1 MAIINETLHLT
12 DRFSAAFRSFLSLGN
27 SSASAAKA
35 AGTATD
41 DFAGSAAI
49 AAQQINSM
57 KQALLAQQ
65 SLYSIQNQQL
75 QAQRQKVTDL
85 TAAYKKL
92 VEAKGEDNA
101 QAMRK
106 AASLARAQAAE
117 ERMNQAALRTA
128 QQIQKQND
136 NIAKFADKMQEASR
150 LTEQAASA
158 SQKHERAV
166 SRTNQA
172 GTSLLST
179 LRNVAA
185 VLGGTQLVRMAIQ
198 FSDAM
203 TSTTARIGM
212 MNDGLQTTEQLQQM
226 IFQSAQRSRASF
238 LDTAT
243 IVSRLGQNAREAFS
257 SNAETVRFAETLNKM
272 FKLSGASQE
281 EMSSA
286 SLQLTQALS
295 SGVLRGEE
303 LNSVFEAA
311 PNVIREIADYMG
323 VPIGQIRE
331 MASEG
336 QITAD
341 IVKNALIGA
350 SEDIDKEFENLP
362 RTFSD
367 IWTEI
372 QNDALQAF
380 QPLFDKLSDI
390 ANSEDMDDFLNGIE
404 GAMNAAADAA
414 NWLIDSLLWI
424 KETTEPF
431 ADQIGTIVGALVAFK
446 VATTLATIATNA
458 FSAALW
464 TTPITWIILLIVA
477 LIATI
482 ILLWDNCKWFRDMW
496 IGAVEDVSGG
506 MVWLYNNAI
515 VPLYNGWLNA
525 QKQMVPGIIDF
536 AKSVTNIYYDM
547 STGITK
553 SVSNALKGLSGLAN
567 AYNSFAGNLGLPK
580 IDISGAISAVDT
592 ATSFAESQRSI
603 ILAGLDAH
611 QKIIENA
618 KELELIDQKKYQDAL
633 NEFKENAEQFRFS
646 DTFKSIFSDVESA
659 IKEGIDIG
667 AANAL
672 GDGTG
677 QYSPTYTDPEANAL
691 LGDIAR
697 NTSAIKNDVSL
708 SEESLEIYRDLA
720 QRRYMAQ
727 VELQTLAPNITVN
740 VPEGAGKN
748 LSAQDIADKLK
759 TMLIQQMSSHT
770 ATAH

>member
-1 MAIINETLHLT
+1 MAIINETLRIV
-12 DRFSAAFRSFLSLGN
+12 DQFSAAFRSFLNMGN
-27 SSASAAKA
+27 SSANTAKA
-35 AGTATD
+35 VGIATD
-41 DFAGSAAI
+41 EFAGKTAI

-57 KQALLAQQ
+57 KQALAARQ
-65 SLYSIQNQQL
+65 SLYAVQIQQL
-75 QAQRQKVTDL
+75 QSQKQKVLELET
-85 TAAYKKL
+85 AYKKL
-92 VEAKGEDNA
+92 VQMKGEDNA
-101 QAMRK
+101 QALRK
-106 AASLARAQAAE
+106 AASLANAQVKE
-117 ERMNQAALRTA
+117 ERLNQAALRTA
-128 QQIQKQND
+128 ETIRRQND
-136 NIAKFADKMQEASR
+136 SIAEFANKMQEASR
-150 LTEQAASA
+150 ATEQAANA
-158 SQKHERAV
+158 SQKHEKAV
-166 SRTNQA
+166 SQTNRA

-185 VLGGTQLVRMAIQ
+185 VLGGTQLVGMAVQ

-212 MNDGLQTTEQLQQM
+212 INDGLQTTEQLQQM
-226 IFQSAQRSRASF
+226 IFQSAERSRSSF

-295 SGVLRGEE
+295 AGVLRGEE

-341 IVKNALIGA
+341 IVKNALISA

-404 GAMNAAADAA
+404 NAMNAAADAA
-414 NWLIDSLLWI
+414 SWLIDSLIWVKNAL
-424 KETTEPF
+424 EPYS
-431 ADQIGTIVGALVAFK
+431 DQIGTIVIALAAFK
-446 VATTLATIATNA
+446 VATGLAAVAQGLLNA
-458 FSAALW
+458 AMRAS
-464 TTPITWIILLIVA
+464 PITWVILLIVA

-482 ILLWDNCKWFRDMW
+482 VLLWDNCKWFRDMW
-496 IGAVEDVSGG
+496 IGAVEDMSGV
-506 MVWLYNNAI
+506 MVWFYNNVI
-515 VPLYNGWLNA
+515 VPVFNGWLNA
-525 QKQMVPGIIDF
+525 QKNLMPTVMSF
-536 AKSVTNIYYDM
+536 AKGTVNAFYDM
-547 STGITK
+547 TTSIVENIRTIIEHLGF
-553 SVSNALKGLSGLAN
+553 LAN
-567 AYNSFAGNLGLPK
+567 AYNAIASVTGAPTLDVNNVLAGLDN
-580 IDISGAISAVDT
+580 INSAL
-592 ATSFAESQRSI
+592 ESQRSTA
-603 ILAGLDAH
+603 LSNLDAYQNMFDQA
-611 QKIIENA
+611 QKL
-618 KELELIDQKKYQDAL
+618 KPIDQDKYQDAL
-633 NEFKENAEQFRFS
+633 NSFKETAEQFRFS
-646 DTFKSIFSDVESA
+646 DAFKSIFSDVESA
-659 IKEGIDIG
+659 IKEGLDLG
-667 AANAL
+667 VDLAL
-672 GDGTG
+672 GNGSGT
-677 QYSPTYTDPEANAL
+677 SSSTYTDPEANAL

-708 SEESLEIYRDLA
+708 SEESLEVYRDLA

>member
-1 MAIINETLHLT
+1 MAIINETLRIV
-12 DRFSAAFRSFLSLGN
+12 DQFSAAFRSFLNMGN
-27 SSASAAKA
+27 SSANTAKA
-35 AGTATD
+35 VGIATD
-41 DFAGSAAI
+41 EFAGKTAI

-57 KQALLAQQ
+57 KQALAAQQ
-65 SLYSIQNQQL
+65 SLYAVQIQQL
-75 QAQRQKVTDL
+75 QSQKQKVLELET
-85 TAAYKKL
+85 AYKKL
-92 VEAKGEDNA
+92 VQMKGEDNA
-101 QAMRK
+101 QALRK
-106 AASLARAQAAE
+106 AASLANAQVKE
-117 ERMNQAALRTA
+117 ERLNQAALRTA
-128 QQIQKQND
+128 ETIRRQND
-136 NIAKFADKMQEASR
+136 SIAEFANKMQEASR
-150 LTEQAASA
+150 ATEQAANA
-158 SQKHERAV
+158 SQKHEKAV
-166 SRTNQA
+166 SQTNRA

-185 VLGGTQLVRMAIQ
+185 VLGGTQLVGMAVQ

-341 IVKNALIGA
+341 IVKNALISA

-380 QPLFDKLSDI
+380 QPLFNRLSELANSNEMEDFLDTLEVAMEGVADAGVWLIDTLESGIDVAKDFAPQIALVVGALAAYKAATRAAAAATAIFNLIASLNPIQIVIILVVALTAAIITLWDNCEGFRDFFVESIKTLFKLARDSYNFTVDIFNSVYDGTKNFVKGVVGAFYDLGDGVLQGISKAVGALQGLADAYNQFASVIGTPEIDLSKINYGISRAANRLRTEKNVNLAKIEAGFENGVLGFKKLEKSDFTDEEMDKFLNPFKEFTFSGTLSSAFDSLFSDVESSIQEGADTLASILSDLLPEDSGSGYNLEANSLLSDI
-390 ANSEDMDDFLNGIE
+390 AN
-404 GAMNAAADAA
+404 
-414 NWLIDSLLWI
+414 
-424 KETTEPF
+424 
-431 ADQIGTIVGALVAFK
+431 
-446 VATTLATIATNA
+446 
-458 FSAALW
+458 
-464 TTPITWIILLIVA
+464 
-477 LIATI
+477 
-482 ILLWDNCKWFRDMW
+482 
-496 IGAVEDVSGG
+496 
-506 MVWLYNNAI
+506 
-515 VPLYNGWLNA
+515 
-525 QKQMVPGIIDF
+525 
-536 AKSVTNIYYDM
+536 
-547 STGITK
+547 
-553 SVSNALKGLSGLAN
+553 
-567 AYNSFAGNLGLPK
+567 
-580 IDISGAISAVDT
+580 
-592 ATSFAESQRSI
+592 
-603 ILAGLDAH
+603 
-611 QKIIENA
+611 
-618 KELELIDQKKYQDAL
+618 
-633 NEFKENAEQFRFS
+633 
-646 DTFKSIFSDVESA
+646 
-659 IKEGIDIG
+659 
-667 AANAL
+667 
-672 GDGTG
+672 
-677 QYSPTYTDPEANAL
+677 
-691 LGDIAR
+691 
-697 NTSAIKNDVSL
+697 NTSAIKKDVSL
-708 SEESLEIYRDLA
+708 SDESLEIYRDLA

-759 TMLIQQMSSHT
+759 TILIQQMSSHT

>member
-1 MAIINETLHLT
+1 MAIINETLQLT

-57 KQALLAQQ
+57 KQALSAQQ

-75 QAQRQKVTDL
+75 QAQRQKVADL

-185 VLGGTQLVRMAIQ
+185 VLGGTQLVGMAVQ

-341 IVKNALIGA
+341 IVKNALISA

-380 QPLFDKLSDI
+380 QPLFNRLSELANSNEMEDFLDTLEVAMEGVADAGVWLIDTLESGIDVAKDFAPQIALVVGALAAYKAATLAAAAATAIFNLIASLNPIQIVIILVVALTAAIITLWDNCEGFRDFFVESIKTLFKLARDSYNFTVDIFNSVYDGTKNFVKGVVGAFYDLGDGVLQGISKAVGALQGLADAYNQFASVIGTPEIDLSKINYGISRAANRLRTEKNVNLAKIEAGFENGVLGFKKLEKSDFTDEEMDKFLNPFKEFTFSGTLSSAFDSLFSDVESSIQEGADTLASILSDLLPEDSGSDYNLEANSLLSDI
-390 ANSEDMDDFLNGIE
+390 AN
-404 GAMNAAADAA
+404 
-414 NWLIDSLLWI
+414 
-424 KETTEPF
+424 
-431 ADQIGTIVGALVAFK
+431 
-446 VATTLATIATNA
+446 
-458 FSAALW
+458 
-464 TTPITWIILLIVA
+464 
-477 LIATI
+477 
-482 ILLWDNCKWFRDMW
+482 
-496 IGAVEDVSGG
+496 
-506 MVWLYNNAI
+506 
-515 VPLYNGWLNA
+515 
-525 QKQMVPGIIDF
+525 
-536 AKSVTNIYYDM
+536 
-547 STGITK
+547 
-553 SVSNALKGLSGLAN
+553 
-567 AYNSFAGNLGLPK
+567 
-580 IDISGAISAVDT
+580 
-592 ATSFAESQRSI
+592 
-603 ILAGLDAH
+603 
-611 QKIIENA
+611 
-618 KELELIDQKKYQDAL
+618 
-633 NEFKENAEQFRFS
+633 
-646 DTFKSIFSDVESA
+646 
-659 IKEGIDIG
+659 
-667 AANAL
+667 
-672 GDGTG
+672 
-677 QYSPTYTDPEANAL
+677 
-691 LGDIAR
+691 
-697 NTSAIKNDVSL
+697 NTSAIKKDVSL
-708 SEESLEIYRDLA
+708 SDESLEIYRDLA

>member
-1 MAIINETLHLT
+1 MSAINETLRLVDQFSGTYQSFLNYTQRAAAAAEGLNQRVDNLMNT
-12 DRFSAAFRSFLSLGN
+12 DANQLISAAQRTNSLLEEQLRTVN
-27 SSASAAKA
+27 Q
-35 AGTATD
+35 
-41 DFAGSAAI
+41 I
-49 AAQQINSM
+49 ADAQQRHTEKIN
-57 KQALLAQQ
+57 Q
-65 SLYSIQNQQL
+65 SN
-75 QAQRQKVTDL
+75 R
-85 TAAYKKL
+85 
-92 VEAKGEDNA
+92 
-101 QAMRK
+101 
-106 AASLARAQAAE
+106 
-117 ERMNQAALRTA
+117 
-128 QQIQKQND
+128 
-136 NIAKFADKMQEASR
+136 
-150 LTEQAASA
+150 
-158 SQKHERAV
+158 
-166 SRTNQA
+166 A

-185 VLGGTQLVRMAIQ
+185 VLGGTQLVGMAINL
-198 FSDAM
+198 SDSMA
-203 TSTTARIGM
+203 SATARIGM

-311 PNVIREIADYMG
+311 PNVIQEIADYMG
-323 VPIGQIRE
+323 VPIGQIRD

-336 QITAD
+336 QLTAD

-350 SEDIDKEFENLP
+350 SEEVDEAFKNLP
-362 RTFSD
+362 ITFSD
-367 IWTEI
+367 ITKQLETY
-372 QNDALQAF
+372 ALEAF
-380 QPLFDKLSDI
+380 QPFFDKLSDI
-390 ANSEDMDDFLNGIE
+390 ANSEDMNDFIRGIE
-404 GAMNAAADAA
+404 GAINAAAKAA

-446 VATTLATIATNA
+446 VATTLATIATDA
-458 FSAALW
+458 FSSALW

-515 VPLYNGWLNA
+515 VPLFNGWLNA

-567 AYNSFAGNLGLPK
+567 AYNSFAGNLGLPE
-580 IDISGAISAVDT
+580 IDISGAISAVDF
-592 ATSFAESQRSI
+592 ATSFAESQRST
-603 ILAGLDAH
+603 ILSALDSH

-618 KELELIDQKKYQDAL
+618 KELELIDQEKYQDAL

-677 QYSPTYTDPEANAL
+677 QYSHTYTDPEANAL

-708 SEESLEIYRDLA
+708 SEESLEVYRDLA

>member
-1 MAIINETLHLT
+1 MAIINETLRIV
-12 DRFSAAFRSFLSLGN
+12 DQFSAAFRSFLNMGN
-27 SSASAAKA
+27 SSANTAKA
-35 AGTATD
+35 VGIATD
-41 DFAGSAAI
+41 EFAGKTAI

-57 KQALLAQQ
+57 KQALAAQQ
-65 SLYSIQNQQL
+65 SLYAVQIQQL
-75 QAQRQKVTDL
+75 QSQKQKVLELET
-85 TAAYKKL
+85 AYKKL
-92 VEAKGEDNA
+92 VQMKGEDNA
-101 QAMRK
+101 QALRK
-106 AASLARAQAAE
+106 AASLANAQAKE
-117 ERMNQAALRTA
+117 ERLNQAALRTA
-128 QQIQKQND
+128 ETIRRQND
-136 NIAKFADKMQEASR
+136 RIAEFANKMQEASR
-150 LTEQAASA
+150 ATEQAANA
-158 SQKHERAV
+158 SQKHEKAV
-166 SRTNQA
+166 SQTNQA

-185 VLGGTQLVRMAIQ
+185 VLGGTQLVGMAVR

-311 PNVIREIADYMG
+311 PNVIQEIADYMD

-350 SEDIDKEFENLP
+350 SEDIDKAFENLP

-380 QPLFDKLSDI
+380 QPLFDRLSELANSNEMEDFLDTLEVAMEGVADAGVWLIDTLESGIDVAKDFAPQIALVVGALAAYKAATLAAAAATAIFNMIASLNPIQIVIILVVALTAAIITLWDNCEGFRDFYVESIKTLFKLARDSYNFTVDIFNSVYDGTKNFVKGVVGGFYDLGDGVLQGISKAVGALQGLADAYNQFASVIGTPEIDLSKINYGISRAAARLRTEKNVNLAKIEAGFENGILGFKKLEKSDFTDEEIDKFLDPFKEFTFSGTLSSAFDSLFSDVESSIQEGADTLASILSDLLPEDSGSDYNLEANSLLSDI
-390 ANSEDMDDFLNGIE
+390 AN
-404 GAMNAAADAA
+404 
-414 NWLIDSLLWI
+414 
-424 KETTEPF
+424 
-431 ADQIGTIVGALVAFK
+431 
-446 VATTLATIATNA
+446 
-458 FSAALW
+458 
-464 TTPITWIILLIVA
+464 
-477 LIATI
+477 
-482 ILLWDNCKWFRDMW
+482 
-496 IGAVEDVSGG
+496 
-506 MVWLYNNAI
+506 
-515 VPLYNGWLNA
+515 
-525 QKQMVPGIIDF
+525 
-536 AKSVTNIYYDM
+536 
-547 STGITK
+547 
-553 SVSNALKGLSGLAN
+553 
-567 AYNSFAGNLGLPK
+567 
-580 IDISGAISAVDT
+580 
-592 ATSFAESQRSI
+592 
-603 ILAGLDAH
+603 
-611 QKIIENA
+611 
-618 KELELIDQKKYQDAL
+618 
-633 NEFKENAEQFRFS
+633 
-646 DTFKSIFSDVESA
+646 
-659 IKEGIDIG
+659 
-667 AANAL
+667 
-672 GDGTG
+672 
-677 QYSPTYTDPEANAL
+677 
-691 LGDIAR
+691 
-697 NTSAIKNDVSL
+697 NTSAIKKDVSL
-708 SEESLEIYRDLA
+708 SDESLEIYRDLA

>member
-1 MAIINETLHLT
+1 MPAIDETLRIV
-12 DRFSAAFRSFLSLGN
+12 DQFSATYQVFLNYTQRAANAAEGLNQRIDNLMNTDGKQLV
-27 SSASAAKA
+27 SAAQR
-35 AGTATD
+35 TNSLLEEQLRT
-41 DFAGSAAI
+41 I
-49 AAQQINSM
+49 NQITNAQQRHTEKIN
-57 KQALLAQQ
+57 Q
-65 SLYSIQNQQL
+65 
-75 QAQRQKVTDL
+75 
-85 TAAYKKL
+85 
-92 VEAKGEDNA
+92 
-101 QAMRK
+101 
-106 AASLARAQAAE
+106 
-117 ERMNQAALRTA
+117 
-128 QQIQKQND
+128 
-136 NIAKFADKMQEASR
+136 
-150 LTEQAASA
+150 
-158 SQKHERAV
+158 
-166 SRTNQA
+166 TNRA

-185 VLGGTQLVRMAIQ
+185 VLGGTQLVGMAIQ

-203 TSTTARIGM
+203 NSTTARIGM

-341 IVKNALIGA
+341 IVKNALISA

-424 KETTEPF
+424 KQTTEPF

-446 VATTLATIATNA
+446 VATGLAAVAQGLLNA
-458 FSAALW
+458 AMSAS
-464 TTPITWIILLIVA
+464 PITWVILLIVA

-525 QKQMVPGIIDF
+525 QKKMIPGIIDF

-567 AYNSFAGNLGLPK
+567 AYNSFAGNLGLPE

-740 VPEGAGKN
+740 VPEGGGKN

>member
-1 MAIINETLHLT
+1 MPAIDETLRIV
-12 DRFSAAFRSFLSLGN
+12 DQFSATYQVFLNYTQRAANAAEGLNQRIDNLMNTDGKQLV
-27 SSASAAKA
+27 SAAQR
-35 AGTATD
+35 TNSLLEEQLRTVNQ
-41 DFAGSAAI
+41 I
-49 AAQQINSM
+49 ADAQQRHTEKIN
-57 KQALLAQQ
+57 Q
-65 SLYSIQNQQL
+65 SN
-75 QAQRQKVTDL
+75 R
-85 TAAYKKL
+85 
-92 VEAKGEDNA
+92 
-101 QAMRK
+101 
-106 AASLARAQAAE
+106 
-117 ERMNQAALRTA
+117 
-128 QQIQKQND
+128 
-136 NIAKFADKMQEASR
+136 
-150 LTEQAASA
+150 
-158 SQKHERAV
+158 
-166 SRTNQA
+166 A
-172 GTSLLST
+172 GTSLLGT

-185 VLGGTQLVRMAIQ
+185 VLGGTQLVGMAIQ

-226 IFQSAQRSRASF
+226 IFQSAERSRASF

-323 VPIGQIRE
+323 APIGQIRE

-404 GAMNAAADAA
+404 DAMNAAADAA
-414 NWLIDSLLWI
+414 NWLIDSLIWVKNAL
-424 KETTEPF
+424 EPYS
-431 ADQIGTIVGALVAFK
+431 DQIGTIVIALAAFK
-446 VATTLATIATNA
+446 VATGLAAVAQGLLNA
-458 FSAALW
+458 AMSAS
-464 TTPITWIILLIVA
+464 PITWVILLIVA

-482 ILLWDNCKWFRDMW
+482 VLLWDNCKWFRDMW
-496 IGAVEDVSGG
+496 IGAVEDMSGA
-506 MVWLYNNAI
+506 MVWFYNSVI
-515 VPLYNGWLNA
+515 VPVFNGWLNA
-525 QKQMVPGIIDF
+525 QKNLMPTVMSF
-536 AKSVTNIYYDM
+536 AKGTVNAFYDM
-547 STGITK
+547 TTSIVENVRTIIEHLGF
-553 SVSNALKGLSGLAN
+553 LAN
-567 AYNSFAGNLGLPK
+567 AYNAIASVTGAPTLDVNNVLNGLDN
-580 IDISGAISAVDT
+580 INSAL
-592 ATSFAESQRSI
+592 ESQRSTA
-603 ILAGLDAH
+603 LSNLDAY
-611 QKIIENA
+611 QNMFDQA
-618 KELELIDQKKYQDAL
+618 QELKPIDQDKYQDAL
-633 NEFKENAEQFRFS
+633 NSFKETAEGFRFS
-646 DTFKSIFSDVESA
+646 DTFKSIFSSVSDA
-659 IKEGIDIG
+659 IQGSSGLIG
-667 AANAL
+667 FPSSI
-672 GDGTG
+672 T
-677 QYSPTYTDPEANAL
+677 STDPETNAT
-691 LGDIAR
+691 LGDIAK

-708 SEESLEIYRDLA
+708 SDESLEIYRDLA
-720 QRRYMAQ
+720 QRRYMSQ

>member
-1 MAIINETLHLT
+1 MPAIDETLRIV
-12 DRFSAAFRSFLSLGN
+12 DQFSATYQVFLNYTQRAANAAEGLNQRVDNLMNTDGKQLV
-27 SSASAAKA
+27 SAAQR
-35 AGTATD
+35 TNSLLEEQLRTINQ
-41 DFAGSAAI
+41 I
-49 AAQQINSM
+49 ANAQQRHTE
-57 KQALLAQQ
+57 KV
-65 SLYSIQNQQL
+65 NQ
-75 QAQRQKVTDL
+75 
-85 TAAYKKL
+85 
-92 VEAKGEDNA
+92 
-101 QAMRK
+101 
-106 AASLARAQAAE
+106 
-117 ERMNQAALRTA
+117 
-128 QQIQKQND
+128 
-136 NIAKFADKMQEASR
+136 
-150 LTEQAASA
+150 
-158 SQKHERAV
+158 
-166 SRTNQA
+166 TNRA
-172 GTSLLST
+172 GTSLLGT

-185 VLGGTQLVRMAIQ
+185 VLGGTQLVGMAIQ

-212 MNDGLQTTEQLQQM
+212 MNDGLQTTDQLQQM
-226 IFQSAQRSRASF
+226 IFQSADRSRASF

-272 FKLSGASQE
+272 FKISGATQE

-380 QPLFDKLSDI
+380 QPLFDRLSEL
-390 ANSEDMDDFLNGIE
+390 ANSNEMDDFLDTLEVAME
-404 GAMNAAADAA
+404 GVADAGV
-414 NWLIDSLLWI
+414 WLIDTLESGI
-424 KETTEPF
+424 DVAKDF
-431 ADQIGTIVGALVAFK
+431 APQIALVVGALAAYK
-446 VATTLATIATNA
+446 TATLAAAAATAIFNLVA
-458 FSAALW
+458 SLN
-464 TTPITWIILLIVA
+464 PIQIVIILVVA
-477 LIATI
+477 LTAAI
-482 ILLWDNCKWFRDMW
+482 ITLWDNSEEFRDFF
-496 IGAVEDVSGG
+496 I
-506 MVWLYNNAI
+506 
-515 VPLYNGWLNA
+515 
-525 QKQMVPGIIDF
+525 
-536 AKSVTNIYYDM
+536 
-547 STGITK
+547 
-553 SVSNALKGLSGLAN
+553 
-567 AYNSFAGNLGLPK
+567 
-580 IDISGAISAVDT
+580 
-592 ATSFAESQRSI
+592 ESI
-603 ILAGLDAH
+603 KTL
-611 QKIIENA
+611 
-618 KELELIDQKKYQDAL
+618 
-633 NEFKENAEQFRFS
+633 FRFTR
-646 DTFKSIFSDVESA
+646 DTYNFVVDIFNSVYDGTKNFV
-659 IKEGIDIG
+659 KGVVG
-667 AANAL
+667 AFYDL
-672 GDGTG
+672 GDGVLQGISKAVGAMQGLADAYNQFASVIGTPEIDLSKINYG
-677 QYSPTYTDPEANAL
+677 ISRAANRLRTEKNVNLAKIEAGFENGILGFKKLEKSDFTDEEMDKFLDPFKDFKFSEAFSKAFDSLFSGSEMANSIKDGIALGADIAQEIGNKNSLYNPTYTNPEANAL

-708 SEESLEIYRDLA
+708 SEESLEVYRDLA